1 MVTHNWNAQKD
12 TFTMIDV
19 FTNTKS
25 ILPSS
30 RRKWNLWET
39 PTYRPTPFDLIKS
52 DNGSTIAAI
61 RHGLVLVSCRQLTF
75 NLILLIDSHG
85 DPEMVLPP
93 REKKLL
99 HPLRSSS
106 PRVSP
111 RRLRER
117 SKDLWEEFIKTL
129 ARPEQAFF
137 ALFHRLVTGC
147 RRGPRD
153 CSRMNRWKRRPS
165 IIPRRG
171 MRNFFEIKKSRP
183 LLARCLHTKCI
194 YVYGIWQGGWFFR

>member
-39 PTYRPTPFDLIKS
+39 PTYRLTPFDLIKS
-52 DNGSTIAAI
+52 DNGSTIATI

-117 SKDLWEEFIKTL
+117 SKDLWEELWSLLKRWPDRNRHSSRCFIGSWPGVVAGREI
-129 ARPEQAFF
+129 ARGWIVENDVPP
-137 ALFHRLVTGC
+137 LS
-147 RRGPRD
+147 RGEE
-153 CSRMNRWKRRPS
+153 C
-165 IIPRRG
+165 
-171 MRNFFEIKKSRP
+171 
-183 LLARCLHTKCI
+183 
-194 YVYGIWQGGWFFR
+194 GIFSK